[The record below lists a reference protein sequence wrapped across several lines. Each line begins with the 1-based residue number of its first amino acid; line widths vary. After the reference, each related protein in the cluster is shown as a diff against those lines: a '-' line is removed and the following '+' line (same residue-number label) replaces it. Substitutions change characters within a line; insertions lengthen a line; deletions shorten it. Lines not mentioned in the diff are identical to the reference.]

1 MRFSDFS
8 PPFSR
13 RRQGWNALFL
23 GCARFLA
30 GASGIKS
37 SIYAHFI
44 LTSFVRATKTT
55 ASHHDLYLIHPNA
68 TPCDLIDATTWLP
81 ASIPLNLKT
90 KLLFWSLFDRW
101 IFFTTAS
108 KCFTRS
114 DHDLRSQ
121 SPLSGIYHASYQI
134 YMKPK
139 PSAIFPNQP

>member
-1 MRFSDFS
+1 MRFS

-13 RRQGWNALFL
+13 RRKRVWIALFL

-30 GASGIKS
+30 GASGMWIINIPPFYPHIIRSRNK
-37 SIYAHFI
+37 A
-44 LTSFVRATKTT
+44 T